1 MDSPKLCTFAVEFEK
16 TKEMSNELVSVIMP
30 TYNSG
35 KFLSRTIDSILGQ
48 TYQNWELLISDDGST
63 DEQTLQMLKDYSEK
77 DKRVRVNYL
86 KGNNGPGCARNDG
99 IKRANGRYIAF
110 CDSDDRWFP
119 EKLEKQIA
127 LMQEKGCALSCTS
140 YITCDIN
147 DKVTGI
153 VIAPSIITFTMM
165 KHDNKVGCSSAIY
178 DTQLLGGK
186 MYMPTIRKRQD
197 WALFLS
203 ILQKK
208 NPAYALV
215 EPQGYYRRHND
226 SISSQ
231 KFSLIKYNVRVYEM
245 VLGYPKWKAY
255 PYFLFVFL
263 PSYFKKVIKR
273 RLDSKKFLA
282 SQSPYTYNG

>member
-1 MDSPKLCTFAVEFEK
+1 
-16 TKEMSNELVSVIMP
+16 
-30 TYNSG
+30 
-35 KFLSRTIDSILGQ
+35 
-48 TYQNWELLISDDGST
+48 
-63 DEQTLQMLKDYSEK
+63 
-77 DKRVRVNYL
+77 
-86 KGNNGPGCARNDG
+86 
-99 IKRANGRYIAF
+99 
-110 CDSDDRWFP
+110 
-119 EKLEKQIA
+119 
-127 LMQEKGCALSCTS
+127 MQEKGCALSCTS

-282 SQSPYTYNG
+282 SQSPYTCNG